1 MPSISDLVTFNL
13 VSLVG
18 KRFNFDWN
26 KCTTGWSSIQP
37 SASYF
42 AETFN
47 KQPQSPSN
55 RWKTSNISKMS
66 TSCLFAFTFLSLS
79 PSLSLSFSLSI
90 SKENWNEYTLR
101 ILSYKR
107 IVFPLILSLLNY
119 WKLLKNRYVGIY
131 RNEFKPLFGVFK
143 LTLKKKRK
151 NEKKLKKNI
160 RRKC

>member
-79 PSLSLSFSLSI
+79 LSLSLSLF
-90 SKENWNEYTLR
+90 
-101 ILSYKR
+101 
-107 IVFPLILSLLNY
+107 LSLY
-119 WKLLKNRYVGIY
+119 FERKLEWVHTENTFLQKNSFSFNSLIAELLEIV
-131 RNEFKPLFGVFK
+131 
-143 LTLKKKRK
+143 
-151 NEKKLKKNI
+151 EKSLCWHI
-160 RRKC
+160 